1 MVHRDNTFKSILTL
15 VTGTAS
21 AQVLALI
28 CAPIITR
35 LYGPSAFGALSIY
48 NSIVA
53 TLLPLCALSLPLAIV
68 VAKENRDAKRILWTC
83 IVLASIFC
91 ISILVFN
98 FGLLVHVLDR
108 LNIGINTSDLIYFPF
123 GLFFTCTLEALY
135 YWLLRNKLFRLKSN
149 VVFTQAIIVN
159 TLKILLGFLYPNP
172 YTLIISTIIGVAV
185 SIFIIIRTTP
195 EVLSAYKENY
205 LRTFKVVKLTILKY
219 PNYPKF
225 RSAQGLFTG
234 LNQAIPIFFLT
245 MIYDAKAAGYFALC
259 RTIMSLPVNLIAKSV
274 SDVLYPK
281 ITEKLING
289 QNAFEILLK
298 STLILGI
305 VALPIT
311 GVVFY
316 FGDILFPFVF
326 GSEWV
331 TSGEY
336 AKWFVIF
343 LFFNFI
349 NRPAIA
355 AVPGLKLEKKLL
367 INSCINTLIISTVF
381 FVSSINNLSDIESI
395 KYYSISLVFSQ
406 SYLIYIT
413 FKRSKVKK

>member
-1 MVHRDNTFKSILTL
+1 MHRDSTLKSIVTL

-35 LYGPSAFGALSIY
+35 LYGPSAFGALSVY

-91 ISILVFN
+91 VSILVFN
-98 FGLLVHVLDR
+98 YGVLVYFLDKF
-108 LNIGINTSDLIYFPF
+108 NVGIDKSDLIYFPF

-135 YWLLRNKLFRLKSN
+135 YWLLRNKLFRLKSK
-149 VVFTQAIIVN
+149 VVFLQAIIVN
-159 TLKILLGFLYPNP
+159 SLKILVGFLYPNP

-185 SIFIIIRTTP
+185 SIVIIVRTTP

-205 LRTFKVVKLTILKY
+205 LRTFKVVKVSILKY

-225 RSAQGLFTG
+225 RTAQGLFTG

-245 MIYDAKAAGYFALC
+245 MIYGAKAAGYFALC

-274 SDVLYPK
+274 SDVLYPN
-281 ITEKLING
+281 ITEKLANG

-298 STLILGI
+298 STVTLAI

-311 GVVFY
+311 AVIFY
-316 FGDILFPFVF
+316 FGDILFSIFF
-326 GSEWV
+326 GSEWI
-331 TSGEY
+331 TSGKY

-355 AVPGLKLEKKLL
+355 AVPGLKLEKNLL
-367 INSCINTLIISTVF
+367 VNSFINTLIISSVF
-381 FVSSINNLSDIESI
+381 FVSAKNNLSDIESI
-395 KYYSISLVFSQ
+395 KYYSMSLVCSQ

-413 FKRSKVKK
+413 FKRSKVRK